1 MKAERQTQAIGV
13 EETRKARFPGLEPYE
28 GTTYY
33 DLPAVK
39 AGYYHWLVAAY
50 FFVGGLASAAQFLA
64 AAIDLTGGQQGRP
77 AVRTGRYLAL
87 LGALVSPPL
96 LIADL
101 HTPQRWYN
109 MLRIFRPTSAMSIG
123 SWSLSAFGIFS
134 GLAAVGQA
142 LEDIFKLSVGRWL
155 ARLAGLPAALFGGVV
170 AIYTGTLL
178 AATNI
183 PLWIGGFPY
192 LSSLFASSAASTAT
206 AALAL
211 ATPSDQKRIRRRL
224 NLFSTIAGVAE
235 FIFALVIQRRWKSKG
250 LSTLSQSPRLNAT
263 WYAGVFGLG
272 IIGPFLIHLFQ
283 AIAGRESRR
292 ATTLA
297 AIATLIGGFLLRAV
311 FIFGGRESA
320 ENPQDYLRLTQNN
333 WNSGKG

>member
-1 MKAERQTQAIGV
+1 MDIERQTRLKEAGKGYEAQ
-13 EETRKARFPGLEPYE
+13 FPGVVPYE
-28 GTTYY
+28 GVSYY
-33 DLPAVK
+33 GLPAVK

-50 FFVGGLASAAQFLA
+50 FFIGGLASAAQFLA
-64 AAIDLTGGQQGRP
+64 AAIDLTGGQESRST
-77 AVRTGRYLAL
+77 VRTGRYLAL

-101 HTPQRWYN
+101 HTPRRWYN
-109 MLRIFRPTSAMSIG
+109 MLRIFRRTSAMSIG

-142 LEDIFKLSVGRWL
+142 VDDIFKLKAARWL

-183 PLWIGGFPY
+183 PLWISGFPF

-206 AALAL
+206 AALTL
-211 ATPSDQKRIRRRL
+211 ATPVIHERIRRRL
-224 NLFSTIAGVAE
+224 SAFALVAGIAE
-235 FIFALVIQRRWKSKG
+235 FIFSSVINRRWRR
-250 LSTLSQSPRLNAT
+250 QSAAAPFRDLRLGST
-263 WYAGVFGLG
+263 WYLGVFGLG
-272 IIGPFLIHLFQ
+272 IIGPFIVHLFHVLT
-283 AIAGRESRR
+283 GRESRR
-292 ATTLA
+292 VTTLS
-297 AIATLIGGFLLRAV
+297 AIATLIGGFLLRIV

-320 ENPQDYLRLTQNN
+320 ENPQDYLRLTHEYRNL
-333 WNSGKG
+333 GKG